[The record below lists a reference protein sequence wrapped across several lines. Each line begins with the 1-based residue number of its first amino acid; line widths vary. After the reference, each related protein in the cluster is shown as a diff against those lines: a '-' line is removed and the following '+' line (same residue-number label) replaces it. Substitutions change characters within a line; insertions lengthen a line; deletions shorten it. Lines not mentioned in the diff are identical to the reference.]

1 MSALSKLYICPTP
14 IGNLEDITLRTVRI
28 LKEVDVVAAEDTRRT
43 IKLMNHLE
51 IKKPLIS
58 LHEHNEDGKSESI
71 ISMVKEGKN
80 VALVSD
86 AGMPGISDPGEILIR
101 KAIEEEVEVITLP
114 GPSAFIVALVNSG
127 LSTSRF
133 TFIGFLD
140 RTSKNRVKELED
152 LKNKTETLIIYESP
166 HRIKNTL
173 KDIYKILGNR
183 KIVLARELT
192 KIHEEYIRM
201 DIKDML
207 ENIDS
212 LNILGEMIIILEGAA
227 EKEEDEQIK
236 EEVLIKEL
244 YELMEE
250 GLSTKDASKEIA
262 KKYNLGKNQ
271 VYSLALKS
279 PRDI

>member
-1 MSALSKLYICPTP
+1 MSKLYICPTP
-14 IGNLEDITLRTVRI
+14 IGNLEDITLRTIRI

-140 RTSKNRVKELED
+140 RTSKNRLKELED

-227 EKEEDEQIK
+227 EKEEEEQIK